1 MLSRPKYKQ
10 FEKGLQQLTEEGL
23 AQLFIQDTG
32 RNGRS
37 WGRWAPSNLDVIQHR
52 LTHEY
57 GASCAFQN
65 LPFFRACWVTAED
78 PADLKEF
85 VRFKDS
91 KLALDK
97 DKNYVW
103 FADSQWE
110 MNMMVNNNPKIQFHT
125 TSEFKLKQA

>member
-1 MLSRPKYKQ
+1 LGTVGS
-10 FEKGLQQLTEEGL
+10 LQ
-23 AQLFIQDTG
+23 
-32 RNGRS
+32 
-37 WGRWAPSNLDVIQHR
+37 LDVIQHR